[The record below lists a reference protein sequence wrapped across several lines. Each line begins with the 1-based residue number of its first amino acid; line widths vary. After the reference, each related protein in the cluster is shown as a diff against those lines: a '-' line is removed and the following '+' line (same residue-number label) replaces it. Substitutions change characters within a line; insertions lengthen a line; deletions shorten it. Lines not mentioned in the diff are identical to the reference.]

1 MALFSKTGLGGGL
14 AGLNQIMELERKEK
28 EAQTQRLL
36 TLLAANPGVLRNQ
49 PELVN
54 QFDQPGDEALREMLL
69 ALPEQEDR
77 ERQLKL
83 QDQRTARADAARIA
97 EEGELRRA
105 LLASET
111 DLAERAGQLGYAPD
125 QLEALQAEAGGNLDQ
140 TQAVVGR
147 LRSFQEQ
154 RKKDEALQKTLESE
168 QRAEERAGRVFD
180 RNLGKQIAAE
190 ERRNQEWRERRT
202 EERLARLNAK
212 VAIKAGE
219 LGIEPEVYETAEDA
233 GQEYGILLAMEDE
246 LDEETIDKMAVRK
259 AADTYYNAKL
269 TELLRARMKEEFPK
283 RDEEWIDNSI
293 AMLYPDMKDKESKL
307 TATVGADALMQMRVQ
322 AQQKVEAISGV
333 TGKDLSDP
341 RPQSIYEMMDN
352 ARTSQVPP
360 AMMAFS
366 KKLLAQGNDEML
378 QDLWQYVLQYD
389 YNYLEAL
396 RQYQA
401 ELRAELHRRQNG

>member
-1 MALFSKTGLGGGL
+1 L
-14 AGLNQIMELERKEK
+14 ELERKEK

-54 QFDQPGDEALREMLL
+54 QFDQPGDESLREMLL

-77 ERQLKL
+77 DRQLKL
-83 QDQRTARADAARIA
+83 QDQRDARADAARIA
-97 EEGELRRA
+97 KEGELRRA
-105 LLASET
+105 LLTSET

-125 QLEALQAEAGGNLDQ
+125 QLEALQAEAGGDLDQ

-154 RKKDEALQKTLESE
+154 RKEDEALQKTLESE
-168 QRAEERAGRVFD
+168 GRAEARAGRVFD
-180 RNLGKQIAAE
+180 RNLQKQLDAE

-219 LGIEPEVYETAEDA
+219 LGIEPEVYESAEDA

-269 TELLRARMKEEFPK
+269 TEALRARMRQEFPK
-283 RDEEWIDNSI
+283 RDAEWIENSI
-293 AMLYPDMKDKESKL
+293 AMLYPKLEDKESKL
-307 TATVGADALMQMRVQ
+307 SASMGPDALMQMRVE

-366 KKLLAQGNDEML
+366 QKLLSQGNDEAL
-378 QDLWQYVLQYD
+378 QDLWLYVLQYD
-389 YNYLEAL
+389 YNYNEAL